1 LKIKIHPLNTKALD
15 LEYNSQ
21 LPRMVIPE
29 YGRSVQKMVDYA
41 LTIQNREERNR
52 IARSIITIMGQLN
65 PHLRDTEDYNHKLW
79 AHLFIISDFKL
90 DVDSPYPKP
99 SRETFQTK
107 PEIVPYPQSK
117 IRYGHYG
124 KSIEKLIKAGINMEN
139 GAEKEE
145 YVRMLANLMKRTY
158 LTWNRNT
165 VEDETI
171 LKQLHELSEGQLR
184 LSDSDQLSQTSDL
197 LKNTRSTQAYPQNK
211 PHRRNNKGQKNNRNF
226 KKRTR

>member
-1 LKIKIHPLNTKALD
+1 M
-15 LEYNSQ
+15 
-21 LPRMVIPE
+21 PRMVIPE

-41 LTIQNREERNR
+41 LAIKDRDERNR
-52 IARSIITIMGQLN
+52 VARSIIKIMGQLN

-107 PEIVPYPQSK
+107 PDIVPYPQSK

-124 KSIEKLIKAGINMEN
+124 KSIEKLIKAGIEMEE
-139 GAEKEE
+139 GPEKVE
-145 YVRMLANLMKRTY
+145 YIKMLANLMKRTF

-171 LKQLHELSEGQLR
+171 IKQLDELSEGQLK
-184 LSDSDQLSQTSDL
+184 LAENEQLAQVSDL
-197 LKNTRSTQAYPQNK
+197 LKSTRSVQSQQQGKT
-211 PHRRNNKGQKNNRNF
+211 HGRRNKGGQKNNRNY
-226 KKRTR
+226 KKRSR